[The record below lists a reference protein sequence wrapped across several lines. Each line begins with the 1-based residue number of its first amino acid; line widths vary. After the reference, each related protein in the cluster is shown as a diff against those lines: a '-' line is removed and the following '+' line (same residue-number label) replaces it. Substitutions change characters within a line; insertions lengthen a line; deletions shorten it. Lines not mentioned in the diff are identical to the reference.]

1 MKWFDQMKCILCP
14 TWGNCSDKCSDFQRI
29 LYRLLWRGL
38 ISFWQHSAVTAPHW
52 PNYIISCYYLFSSL
66 QIFLSRYIYMCVSEW
81 GHSKEKEKKERGGR
95 RKEKEIGVKSKND
108 GSGQKEKEG
117 TIDATLRSKL
127 AMTHAFVYSFTARS
141 KLYLLHAQGPLD
153 QFLYSVCIL
162 ARIVTASE

>member
-1 MKWFDQMKCILCP
+1 MIPFLKHYEVRFDQVKCILCP

-81 GHSKEKEKKERGGR
+81 GHSKEKEKKERGGEEGKRKRLAWNR
-95 RKEKEIGVKSKND
+95 RMMDRDKKKRKALSM
-108 GSGQKEKEG
+108 
-117 TIDATLRSKL
+117 LRFGANWQWSTHSFIHSQL
-127 AMTHAFVYSFTARS
+127 AQSCICCMHKAHWTSF
-141 KLYLLHAQGPLD
+141 Y
-153 QFLYSVCIL
+153 
-162 ARIVTASE
+162 IV